1 MVSKKEFNNINKI
14 VQKYD
19 LGEIQDI
26 NLLNSS
32 QNQVYKVLTTKNTYV
47 IKEFSKD
54 ARSNYYYLGKRKEQ
68 LRISKILNANGI
80 KTSLPISLAR

>member
-19 LGEIQDI
+19 LGEIQEID
-26 NLLNSS
+26 LLNSS

-47 IKEFSKD
+47 IKK
-54 ARSNYYYLGKRKEQ
+54 
-68 LRISKILNANGI
+68 
-80 KTSLPISLAR
+80 